1 MATTEETSLPATTDP
16 APKAPA
22 QPDAAKTTPADAA
35 AAPAAEPQPEAAAA
49 AAEPAPP
56 PVIPRV
62 VIVTGASSGLGLEV
76 SRVLGAAGHDV
87 VMACRSEDKA
97 SRAIE
102 KLKKENLK
110 GSLTYMPVSSPS
122 QLSVSFPFI
131 VLHGNT
137 YPGWNELSPHCSVY
151 RVTTC
156 LENVEMSGNL
166 KHVREMSGIMLTV
179 RELSGKCQRKNLVR
193 EKYPKTVHY

>member
-1 MATTEETSLPATTDP
+1 MEEASPPATTDP
-16 APKAPA
+16 APESTEAAPA
-22 QPDAAKTTPADAA
+22 QPDAAETTPADAD
-35 AAPAAEPQPEAAAA
+35 AAPAAEPQPEAAAAA

-97 SRAIE
+97 NRAIE
-102 KLKKENLK
+102 KLKKQNLK

-122 QLSVSFPFI
+122 QLSASFFFI

-137 YPGWNELSPHCSVY
+137 YPGWNELSPHCSV
-151 RVTTC
+151 
-156 LENVEMSGNL
+156 
-166 KHVREMSGIMLTV
+166 
-179 RELSGKCQRKNLVR
+179 
-193 EKYPKTVHY
+193 